1 MLRQQD
7 KMAQQSES
15 VSAAATTA
23 ASPLPT
29 IVLIGNPN
37 TGKSTLFHALTGL
50 RQHVGNYPGVTVERR
65 VGRMQCGGREFE
77 VVDLPGTYSLAP
89 RSPDEMLSINVLL
102 GRDPAER
109 EPDLVVC
116 VVDASNLE
124 RNLFLVSQL
133 LDLHLPMVVAL
144 NMTDVARRKG
154 THIDC
159 DRLAEILGVPVVPVQ
174 ANRRRGIEEL
184 KQAICR
190 QAGRCPKRI
199 HDPFSVSLRER
210 LDRLRQSCPDDCSLK
225 RFAMNRM
232 LFDCDGYITSQFRD
246 QIDPEFA
253 EAIDRERKQ
262 LEQETGQTSVESE
275 SLARF
280 TWIKQ
285 QLEDVV
291 RQTDGPARSW
301 SDRLDYWLTHG
312 LVGFPVVFVTMALMF
327 QLVFWLADPASALI
341 DYGTAQAAEW
351 VDSIVPPGTL
361 NSLLIDGVIN
371 GVGSVLVFLPQIAF
385 LFLVIA
391 LLEDCGYLSR
401 AAFLADRLLSRVGL
415 SGMSLIPLLS
425 SFACAIPGI
434 MATRV
439 IRDHRERLVTILIAP
454 LMSCSARLPVYV
466 LFISAFVP
474 GPAWIKGVVMLAMY
488 LVGIVTAIVVAWV
501 LRRFV
506 FRTGVSSFVLELPEY
521 KIPDVRNVLFR
532 IWEGCSA
539 FVRDAGTII
548 FAVTILVWAAA
559 YFPHSDSRIPA
570 PVKQRQAELSRQL
583 AELNPEDDQAAELQ
597 LELARVDHQ
606 LQAFYLQ
613 DSFLGRA
620 GRWIEPVVR
629 PLGWDWRI
637 GSAVI
642 ASFPAREVVVS
653 TVGVLFGLGSDQDE
667 GSQSL
672 RETLKRATW
681 DSPDPELNGRPLFTL
696 PVALSI
702 MVFFALCAQCVS
714 TLAVIWRETNQAR
727 WAVFTFVYMTG
738 LAYVAAFLTYQIGN
752 RLMG

>member
-1 MLRQQD
+1 MSQQPD
-7 KMAQQSES
+7 SS
-15 VSAAATTA
+15 SATLGAATVRT
-23 ASPLPT
+23 PT

-50 RQHVGNYPGVTVERR
+50 RQHIGNYPGVTVERR
-65 VGRMQCGGREFE
+65 VGRMRCGGREFE

-102 GRDPAER
+102 GRDPADR

-133 LDLHLPMVVAL
+133 LDLELPMVVAL
-144 NMTDVARRKG
+144 NMTDVAQRKG
-154 THIDC
+154 VRIDC
-159 DRLAEILGVPVVPVQ
+159 NRLAEVLGVPVVPVQ
-174 ANRRRGIEEL
+174 ANRRRGVEEL
-184 KQAICR
+184 KQSICH
-190 QAGRCPKRI
+190 QAGQRPSRI
-199 HDPFSVSLRER
+199 HDPFSAALRER
-210 LDRLRQSCPDDCSLK
+210 LDRLRKSCPDDCSLK
-225 RFAMNRM
+225 RFAMTRM
-232 LFDCDGYITSQFRD
+232 LFDCDGYITGQFRD

-253 EAIDRERKQ
+253 AAIERERKQ

-285 QLEDVV
+285 QLADVV
-291 RQTDGPARSW
+291 TTTEGGTRSW
-301 SDRLDYWLTHG
+301 SDRLDYWLTHP
-312 LVGFPVVFVTMALMF
+312 VAGFPVVFVTMALMF
-327 QLVFWLADPASALI
+327 QLVFWLAEPASALI
-341 DYGTAQAAEW
+341 DYGSAQAAEW
-351 VDSIVPPGTL
+351 VNAVVPQGTL

-474 GPAWIKGVVMLAMY
+474 GPAWVKGMVMLAMY
-488 LVGIVTAIVVAWV
+488 LVGMVTAVAVAWV

-559 YFPHSDSRIPA
+559 YFPHSDSVIPSSLA
-570 PVKQRQAELSRQL
+570 ARQAELSQQMT
-583 AELNPEDDQAAELQ
+583 ELTPGDERETALR
-597 LELARVDHQ
+597 LELAQIDHQ
-606 LQAFYLQ
+606 VQALYLKN
-613 DSFLGRA
+613 SFLGRA
-620 GRWIEPVVR
+620 GHWVEPVVR

-653 TVGVLFGLGSDQDE
+653 TVGVLFGLGSDLDE
-667 GSQSL
+667 GSQTL

-681 DSPDPELNGRPLFTL
+681 DSDDPELNGRPLFNL

-738 LAYVAAFLTYQIGN
+738 LAYIAAFLTYQIGI
-752 RLMG
+752 RIVA